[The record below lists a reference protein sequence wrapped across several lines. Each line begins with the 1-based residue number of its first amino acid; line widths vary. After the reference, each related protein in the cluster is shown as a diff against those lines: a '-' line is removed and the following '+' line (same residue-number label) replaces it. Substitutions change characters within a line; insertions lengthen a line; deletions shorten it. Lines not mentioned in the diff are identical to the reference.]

1 MAPIGPGFRFHP
13 TDEELVV
20 FYLKRKITGNLSRY
34 DHIAVVDVYKLEP
47 WDLPPM
53 SKLKTKDLEWYFFSV
68 LDRKYG
74 NGSRT
79 NRATEKGYWKTTGK
93 DRPVAHGDRIVG
105 MKKTLVYHIGRAPHG
120 RRTNW
125 VMHEYKMLDEEL
137 TRAGTVLVYPPSL
150 CFFFFGL
157 RFGVLLILI
166 LGEDFFW
173 EKDVYV
179 VCRIFEKSG
188 SGPKNGAKYGAPLD
202 EKEWDAEDEN
212 EQKKVVP
219 LPETAHH
226 VVAPLTE
233 TPITWFLLLCRWQLL
248 WLLPWL
254 LMMNFGILGPFW
266 KLTILTWYAFVV
278 FKISILLCGLIWVAI
293 SSNVICVVLNVIV
306 FGRGLPGYR
315 SFEVDLCSPVTG
327 FVNIMAFLNNDRR
340 LQLLSELDLTDMI
353 GNATFPSSN
362 FHHGECSTH
371 AENSQELIKDQE
383 PLEGTFGISRLENGQ
398 PLDMAEQQDMGT
410 SSVRDGDDGEL
421 SEIEN
426 LLNFNYASDNMDLDL
441 YFDATQDL
449 PAADD
454 GSFLET
460 NDLAIGNEGNPT
472 EADPSANDMLD
483 EYLALPD
490 DDICNYISFDLPQI
504 PESENSDSNQGS
516 PLTQQTLEGET
527 ADKAVVSKHDS
538 DAQTSKEAFSVQ
550 NREEEKLAPE
560 NSNPFVKEAYG
571 WLASIPAAPAHAFEF
586 PAKDI
591 TLGIHSA
598 AQSSHTAHI
607 TTGMISITDI
617 TFRGNA
623 MDWPMGKSGGFNT
636 AISTEFS
643 QPDVNCA
650 ALIPLSGKTAFVL
663 SHGWIFLTGFSVLIL
678 SLSFKI
684 GSMMHTGK

>member
-47 WDLPPM
+47 WDLPPL
-53 SKLKTKDLEWYFFSV
+53 SKLKTKDLEWYFFSA

-137 TRAGTVLVYPPSL
+137 TRAGTVL
-150 CFFFFGL
+150 
-157 RFGVLLILI
+157 
-166 LGEDFFW
+166 
-173 EKDVYV
+173 DVYV

-188 SGPKNGAKYGAPLD
+188 AGPKNGAKYGAPLD
-202 EKEWDAEDEN
+202 EKEWDVEEEN

-219 LPETAHH
+219 LPEIAHH

-233 TPITWFLLLCRWQLL
+233 TPHNLVSPPL
-248 WLLPWL
+248 
-254 LMMNFGILGPFW
+254 
-266 KLTILTWYAFVV
+266 
-278 FKISILLCGLIWVAI
+278 
-293 SSNVICVVLNVIV
+293 
-306 FGRGLPGYR
+306 
-315 SFEVDLCSPVTG
+315 PVTAAAAPPL
-327 FVNIMAFLNNDRR
+327 VADDEVWNIGAFLETND
-340 LQLLSELDLTDMI
+340 LDMEFDLTDMI
-353 GNATFPSSN
+353 GRATFPSSN

-371 AENSQELIKDQE
+371 AENSQKLIKDLE
-383 PLEGTFGISRLENGQ
+383 PLEGTYGIFRPENGQ
-398 PLDMAEQQDMGT
+398 PLDMAEQHGMGT

-441 YFDATQDL
+441 YFDATRDL

-483 EYLALPD
+483 EYLAFPD

-538 DAQTSKEAFSVQ
+538 EAQTSKEAFSVQ
-550 NREEEKLAPE
+550 NTEEGKLAPE
-560 NSNPFVKEAYG
+560 NTNPFVKRAYG

-591 TLGIHSA
+591 MLGIRGG
-598 AQSSHTAHI
+598 AQSSHTDHI

-684 GSMMHTGK
+684 GSMMYTGK